1 VGHAVFVIY
10 QRVAVNESAPYSP
23 SATDGVCGN
32 THTVHRYASAEA
44 LKCVSARPGV
54 DGVFAGDSVLYFSRL
69 ISKAAQ
75 SHLSRVVATPAYQHM
90 TIRDW
95 NTTTRLVDLMSGIQ
109 GSGTVMVSRRGP
121 SSG

>member
-1 VGHAVFVIY
+1 
-10 QRVAVNESAPYSP
+10 
-23 SATDGVCGN
+23 
-32 THTVHRYASAEA
+32 
-44 LKCVSARPGV
+44 VSARPGV

-109 GSGTVMVSRRGP
+109 GSGTVMVSRRRP